1 MLILGIETASTV
13 AAAALVQD
21 ERVLVERMLNF
32 GRTHSVR
39 LLPLIQ
45 GVLADAAYSGSQL
58 DGIAVC
64 RGPGSFTGLRIGL
77 STAKALA
84 QVWQKPLAPVST
96 LEALAYTWQGFPG
109 LIVSLL
115 ISKKDEVYLAAY
127 QSKPWREVSRP
138 AALSLPEMEKFL
150 QTLPEPLVIIG
161 DGVAALS
168 ERLKVLLP
176 KAILANSLAAL
187 PRAAGLALLGE
198 KLLQNGQGVNALEL
212 LPDYAR
218 LSEPEIKWLE
228 KEKRENH
235 GN

>member
-21 ERVLVERMLNF
+21 EQVLVERMLNF

-45 GVLADAAYSGSQL
+45 GVLADAACSGSQL

-64 RGPGSFTGLRIGL
+64 QGPGSFTGLRIGL
-77 STAKALA
+77 STAKTLA
-84 QVWQKPLAPVST
+84 QVWEKPLAPVST

-109 LIVSLL
+109 LIVTLL
-115 ISKKDEVYLAAY
+115 VSKKDEVYLAVY
-127 QSKPWREVSRP
+127 QSTPWQEVSRP
-138 AALSLPEMEKFL
+138 VSLSLPEMERFL

-161 DGVAALS
+161 DGVAILF
-168 ERLKVLLP
+168 ERLQALLP
-176 KAILANSLAAL
+176 RAVLANSLASL
-187 PRAAGLALLGE
+187 PRASGLALLGE
-198 KLLQNGQGVNALEL
+198 KLLQTGHGVNALEL

-218 LSEPEIKWLE
+218 LSEPEKKWLE

-235 GN
+235 EN